1 MPAEVMLRSF
11 KLNTS
16 DDDDGF
22 HDREESIFTTS
33 EFSTRTT
40 PSEAS
45 AEGTTAGAA
54 TLEKRSHEKQLQLHF
69 DTSIISKDDFKFG
82 VEAIDVHHWYG
93 DEQVLRGLTMRVE
106 PGSIYGLLGASGCG
120 KTTLLKCLI
129 GMTVPRSGYI
139 DVFGRKP
146 RHPGSGIPGK
156 LVGYMPQ
163 DVALY
168 NDLTIQE
175 TLVYFGRLYFMPWQR
190 VMQQIDYLID
200 MLDLPEKERLISTL
214 SGGQMRRVSFA
225 AALIHEPPLVILDEP
240 TAGVDPI
247 LRSSIWKYLVN
258 ISRNSNI
265 TVIITTHYIEEARSA
280 DRVGLMR
287 QGRLLAE
294 DSPENLLTIFNL
306 SSLEDVFLALCT
318 KIESQKHRQVL
329 QQCLEGKMI
338 RPEEDEEEVSGGTE
352 VNNNKNGNILI
363 VGNHLNDGC
372 GASSPSSSSDQTRK
386 ELQQIVRAASFRNKS
401 RREQITNW
409 WSAWWSMFLTLLWK
423 NYIRSI
429 RHPLLIVFQYVLPVI
444 QITLFGICI
453 GGDPF
458 DVKLGIVNEEL
469 TPHMSKLFIQHL
481 DPYFVQL
488 HHLSSEAEAKGM
500 VLRTELWGYLHIQS
514 NFSESLI
521 ARLDAHNRGD
531 PSDETIN
538 SSRILI
544 HADLTD
550 RLVSLTIQ
558 RSLDQSF
565 QDFMRSAL
573 IEFGV
578 KEEIATLPI
587 VPSDPPIY
595 GSLKHA
601 DHKGYREYMAPGI
614 VISIAF
620 SMAYAVTCL
629 VLILEREEKTFER
642 NFVTGITSSQIIIA
656 HTLVRMMF
664 MIAQAFLI
672 LFLTVYVF
680 NIPTKGPMTAAILLL
695 ISQNVAGIA
704 YGMLLSAMFTRTH
717 EAAVVA
723 IGTVFFLFFLSGVPV
738 ARGSDWTLAA
748 LVRVPAAMHDS
759 ECNPESDPVSWN
771 RIHGPRVLEGNW
783 SQRYLGCHPVHD
795 FHLQLQLH
803 MKSCCAKK
811 EEEEISET
819 FFYRLLRTFTW

>member
-1 MPAEVMLRSF
+1 MPAQVVLRSF
-11 KLNTS
+11 KRNTS

-22 HDREESIFTTS
+22 HDREESIFTAS

-45 AEGTTAGAA
+45 AEGTTAAPV
-54 TLEKRSHEKQLQLHF
+54 TLEKRSPEKELQLHF
-69 DTSIISKDDFKFG
+69 DTSIISKDDFHFG
-82 VEAIDVHHWYG
+82 VEAIDVHHCYG
-93 DEQVLRGLTMRVE
+93 EEQVLRGLTMRVD

-120 KTTLLKCLI
+120 KTTLLKCII

-146 RHPGSGIPGK
+146 RDPQSGIPGR

-175 TLVYFGRLYFMPWQR
+175 TLVYFGSLYFMSGSKM
-190 VMQQIDYLID
+190 MQQIDYLIE
-200 MLDLPEKERLISTL
+200 MLDLPDKNRLVSTL

-247 LRSSIWKYLVN
+247 LRSSIWKYLVT

-294 DSPENLLTIFNL
+294 DSPQNLLTAFNL
-306 SSLEDVFLALCT
+306 LSLEDVFLALCT
-318 KIESQKHRQVL
+318 KIESHEHRQVL
-329 QQCLEGKMI
+329 QQCLKGMMTPESKNGKT
-338 RPEEDEEEVSGGTE
+338 DVNKDGNH
-352 VNNNKNGNILI
+352 VNN
-363 VGNHLNDGC
+363 GC
-372 GASSPSSSSDQTRK
+372 GASLSPSSCPSSMRSK
-386 ELQQIVRAASFRNKS
+386 GLQQLRRACSFRSKS
-401 RREQITNW
+401 RMERIRTW
-409 WSAWWSMFLTLLWK
+409 WSSWWSMFITLMWK

-458 DVKLGIVNEEL
+458 DVKVGVVNDESPAHL
-469 TPHMSKLFIQHL
+469 SRLFIQHL

-488 HHLSSEAEAKGM
+488 HNLSSEAEGRDLVSRAQM
-500 VLRTELWGYLHIQS
+500 WGYLHIQS
-514 NFSESLI
+514 NFSDSLI

-538 SSRILI
+538 SSKILI

-550 RLVSLTIQ
+550 RLVSLTMQ
-558 RSLDQSF
+558 RSLDQSY
-565 QDFMRSAL
+565 QDFIRSAL

-578 KEEIATLPI
+578 NPEIATLPI
-587 VPSDPPIY
+587 VPADPPVY
-595 GSLKHA
+595 GSLRHP
-601 DHKGYREYMAPGI
+601 DHKGSREYMAPG
-614 VISIAF
+614 VILTIAF

-656 HTLVRMMF
+656 HTLIRMMF

-672 LFLTVYVF
+672 LFLTVHAF
-680 NIPTKGPMTAAILLL
+680 DIPTKGPMTAAILLL
-695 ISQNVAGIA
+695 MSQNVAGIA
-704 YGMLLSAMFTRTH
+704 YGMLLSAMFTKTH

-723 IGTVFFLFFLSGVPV
+723 IGTVFFLFFLSGVLWPV
-738 ARGSDWTLAA
+738 EAIALWLRWFAYLQPCTIPNATLRAILSHGIGFTDLA
-748 LVRVPAAMHDS
+748 YWKGIG
-759 ECNPESDPVSWN
+759 VSITWAV
-771 RIHGPRVLEGNW
+771 IL
-783 SQRYLGCHPVHD
+783 
-795 FHLQLQLH
+795 FT
-803 MKSCCAKK
+803 
-811 EEEEISET
+811 ISIYNYSYT
-819 FFYRLLRTFTW
+819 